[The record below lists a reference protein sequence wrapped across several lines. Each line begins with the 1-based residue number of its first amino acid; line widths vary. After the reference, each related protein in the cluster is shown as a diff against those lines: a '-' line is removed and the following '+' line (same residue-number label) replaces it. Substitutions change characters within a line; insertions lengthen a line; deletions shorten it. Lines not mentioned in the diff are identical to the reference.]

1 MINLLY
7 PNIIGYK
14 VKLWRGL
21 GMMVFIFLLIASI
34 STPALSQ
41 NSVRRQTIA
50 VLEFE
55 GNGVPDQTMQDVSAR
70 FATEYAAFKGSKFII
85 IDRSQMRT
93 TLQEQGIRVYGCS
106 TFKCGLEAGNAL
118 GADFVVTGT
127 LTKNGSV
134 YSLKSQLIDIK
145 SARTISRANYDNIV
159 GDILT
164 VMSKE
169 VKKAA
174 AYLASAKIESEVVQ
188 KEVAEIPNQKVIIL
202 PLEITLDESFEAEQL
217 APLVNEWIRGEVT
230 FSEKSNLVDFSI
242 EKTILSKE
250 EFKSGVM
257 SNEVAKVI
265 GKQNDATH
273 VITWTLRVTEN
284 KSHVILNH
292 FNILGRPESVLKS
305 AWLEGGLRARFQ
317 TKTDIDVLKMNI
329 RKYTW
334 PILGATPPTG
344 RFPVDSFFTRL
355 WMKIKIAIDS
365 FLFYIEN
372 TYGIAVVILILLL
385 LSGFGLAF
393 GYDAIK
399 GDDPGPGIG
408 FPPEY

>member
-1 MINLLY
+1 VI
-7 PNIIGYK
+7 
-14 VKLWRGL
+14 
-21 GMMVFIFLLIASI
+21 
-34 STPALSQ
+34 
-41 NSVRRQTIA
+41 
-50 VLEFE
+50 
-55 GNGVPDQTMQDVSAR
+55 
-70 FATEYAAFKGSKFII
+70 
-85 IDRSQMRT
+85 
-93 TLQEQGIRVYGCS
+93 
-106 TFKCGLEAGNAL
+106 
-118 GADFVVTGT
+118 GT

-174 AYLASAKIESEVVQ
+174 AYLASAKVESEVVQ
-188 KEVAEIPNQKVIIL
+188 KEVAEISNQKVIIL
-202 PLEITLDESFEAEQL
+202 PLEITLEESFEVEQL

-242 EKTILSKE
+242 EKAILSKE
-250 EFKSGVM
+250 EFKFGVM

-292 FNILGRPESVLKS
+292 FNILSRPDSVLKS

-344 RFPVDSFFTRL
+344 RFPVDSFLTRL

-393 GYDAIK
+393 GYDAVK
-399 GDDPGPGIG
+399 GDTPEPGIG

>member
-1 MINLLY
+1 MTKQIKPFFFGNAMKIIRVKQVFCILTCLLLSF
-7 PNIIGYK
+7 PS
-14 VKLWRGL
+14 
-21 GMMVFIFLLIASI
+21 IAF
-34 STPALSQ
+34 SQ
-41 NSVRRQTIA
+41 DPTQRITIA

-70 FATEYAAFKGSKFII
+70 FATEYAAFKGSQFII
-85 IDRSQMRT
+85 IDRVQMRT
-93 TLQEQGIRVYGCS
+93 TLQEQRIRVFGCS

-118 GADFVVTGT
+118 DVDYVVTGT
-127 LTKNGSV
+127 LTKNGSI

-145 SARTISRANYDNIV
+145 NARTISRANYDNIV

-174 AYLASAKIESEVVQ
+174 AYLASAKLEFEVVQ
-188 KEVAEIPNQKVIIL
+188 KEVAEIPNQQVIIL

-242 EKTILSKE
+242 EKSILSKE

-265 GKQNDATH
+265 ANQNNATH
-273 VITWTLRVTEN
+273 LITWTLRVTEN

-292 FNILGRPESVLKS
+292 FNIVDRPESVLKI

-317 TKTDIDVLKMNI
+317 SKTDIDVLKMDI

-344 RFPVDSFFTRL
+344 RFPKDSFFTRI

-393 GYDAIK
+393 GYDAVK

>member
-1 MINLLY
+1 MNRAPQSLFLE
-7 PNIIGYK
+7 NMMKII
-14 VKLWRGL
+14 RGKQ
-21 GMMVFIFLLIASI
+21 VFC
-34 STPALSQ
+34 ALSLLFLSIPSIAFSQ
-41 NSVRRQTIA
+41 GPRKITIA

-93 TLQEQGIRVYGCS
+93 TLQEQGMRVYGCS
-106 TFKCGLEAGNAL
+106 SFKCGLEAGNAL
-118 GADFVVTGT
+118 GADYVVIGT

-174 AYLASAKIESEVVQ
+174 AYLASAKVESEVVQ
-188 KEVAEIPNQKVIIL
+188 KEVAEISNQKVIIL
-202 PLEITLDESFEAEQL
+202 PLEINLDESFEAEQL
-217 APLVNEWIRGEVT
+217 ALLVNEWIRGEVT

-292 FNILGRPESVLKS
+292 FNILSRPDSVLKS

-317 TKTDIDVLKMNI
+317 TTTDIDVLKMNI

-334 PILGATPPTG
+334 PILGATSPTG
-344 RFPVDSFFTRL
+344 RFPVDSFFTRIL
-355 WMKIKIAIDS
+355 MKIKIAIDS
-365 FLFYIEN
+365 LLFDIEN
-372 TYGIAVVILILLL
+372 TYGIAVVIIILLL

>member
-1 MINLLY
+1 MNRAPQSLFLE
-7 PNIIGYK
+7 NMMKII
-14 VKLWRGL
+14 RGKQ
-21 GMMVFIFLLIASI
+21 VFC
-34 STPALSQ
+34 ALSLLFLSIPSIAFSQ
-41 NSVRRQTIA
+41 GPRKITIA

-93 TLQEQGIRVYGCS
+93 TLQEQGMRVYGCS
-106 TFKCGLEAGNAL
+106 SFKCGLEAGNAL
-118 GADFVVTGT
+118 GADYVVTGT

-134 YSLKSQLIDIK
+134 YGLKSQLIDIK

-174 AYLASAKIESEVVQ
+174 AYLASAKVESEVVQ
-188 KEVAEIPNQKVIIL
+188 KEVAEISNQKVIIL
-202 PLEITLDESFEAEQL
+202 PLEITLEESFEVEQL

-292 FNILGRPESVLKS
+292 FNILSRPDSVLKS

-317 TKTDIDVLKMNI
+317 TTTDIDVLKMNI

-344 RFPVDSFFTRL
+344 RFPVDSFLTRL

-365 FLFYIEN
+365 LLFKIEN

-393 GYDAIK
+393 GYDAVK

>member
-1 MINLLY
+1 MTKAPQSFFFGNTMKIIRVKQVFYVLSLL
-7 PNIIGYK
+7 
-14 VKLWRGL
+14 
-21 GMMVFIFLLIASI
+21 FLSI
-34 STPALSQ
+34 SSIAFSQ
-41 NSVRRQTIA
+41 GPTRRITIA

-85 IDRSQMRT
+85 INRSQMRT
-93 TLQEQGIRVYGCS
+93 ILQEQGIRVYGCS
-106 TFKCGLEAGNAL
+106 TFKCGLEAGNVL
-118 GADFVVTGT
+118 GADYIVTGT
-127 LTKNGSV
+127 LTKNGSL

-145 SARTISRANYDNIV
+145 GERTISRANYDNIV
-159 GDILT
+159 GDIVT

-174 AYLASAKIESEVVQ
+174 AYLASAKVESEVVQ
-188 KEVAEIPNQKVIIL
+188 KEVAEISNQKVIIL

-217 APLVNEWIRGEVT
+217 AQLVNEWIRSEVT

-344 RFPVDSFFTRL
+344 RFPVDSFLTRL

-365 FLFYIEN
+365 FLFKIEN

>member
-1 MINLLY
+1 MNRAPQSLFLE
-7 PNIIGYK
+7 NMMKII
-14 VKLWRGL
+14 RGKQ
-21 GMMVFIFLLIASI
+21 VFC
-34 STPALSQ
+34 ALSLLFLSIPSIAFSQ
-41 NSVRRQTIA
+41 GPRKITIA

-93 TLQEQGIRVYGCS
+93 TLQEQGMRVYGCS

-118 GADFVVTGT
+118 GADYVVTGT

-134 YSLKSQLIDIK
+134 YGLKSQLIDIK

-174 AYLASAKIESEVVQ
+174 AYLASAKVESEVVQ
-188 KEVAEIPNQKVIIL
+188 KEVAEISNQKVIIL
-202 PLEITLDESFEAEQL
+202 PLEITLEESFEVEQL

-273 VITWTLRVTEN
+273 VITWTLRVTKN

-317 TKTDIDVLKMNI
+317 TTTDIDVLKMNI

-344 RFPVDSFFTRL
+344 RFPVDSFLTRI

-393 GYDAIK
+393 GYDAVK

>member
-1 MINLLY
+1 MTKAPQSLFFGNTMKIIRVKQVFYVLSLL
-7 PNIIGYK
+7 
-14 VKLWRGL
+14 
-21 GMMVFIFLLIASI
+21 FLSIPSIAF
-34 STPALSQ
+34 SQ
-41 NSVRRQTIA
+41 GPRKITIA

-85 IDRSQMRT
+85 IDRSQMQT
-93 TLQEQGIRVYGCS
+93 TLQEQGVRVYGCS

-118 GADFVVTGT
+118 GADYVVTGT

-145 SARTISRANYDNIV
+145 SERTISRANYDNIV

-174 AYLASAKIESEVVQ
+174 AYLASAKAESEAVQ
-188 KEVAEIPNQKVIIL
+188 KEVAEISNQKVIIL
-202 PLEITLDESFEAEQL
+202 PLEITLDESFEAKQL

-317 TKTDIDVLKMNI
+317 SKTNIDVLKMDI

-344 RFPVDSFFTRL
+344 RFPKDSFFTRI

-372 TYGIAVVILILLL
+372 TYGIAVVIIILLL

-393 GYDAIK
+393 GYDAVK
-399 GDDPGPGIG
+399 GDTPEPGIG
-408 FPPEY
+408 FPPDY

>member
-1 MINLLY
+1 MK
-7 PNIIGYK
+7 II
-14 VKLWRGL
+14 RGKQ
-21 GMMVFIFLLIASI
+21 VFC
-34 STPALSQ
+34 ALSLLFLSIPSIAFSQ
-41 NSVRRQTIA
+41 GPTRRITIA

-93 TLQEQGIRVYGCS
+93 TLQEQGMRVYGCS

-118 GADFVVTGT
+118 GADYVVTGT

-134 YSLKSQLIDIK
+134 YGLKSQLIDIK

-174 AYLASAKIESEVVQ
+174 AYLASAKVESEVVQ
-188 KEVAEIPNQKVIIL
+188 KEVAEISNQKVIIL

-317 TKTDIDVLKMNI
+317 TTTDIDVLKMNI

-344 RFPVDSFFTRL
+344 RFPVDSFLTRL

-365 FLFYIEN
+365 LLFKIEN

-393 GYDAIK
+393 GYDAVK

>member
-1 MINLLY
+1 MNRAPQSLFLE
-7 PNIIGYK
+7 NMMKII
-14 VKLWRGL
+14 RGKQ
-21 GMMVFIFLLIASI
+21 VFC
-34 STPALSQ
+34 ALSLLFLSIPSIAFSQ
-41 NSVRRQTIA
+41 GPRKITIA

-93 TLQEQGIRVYGCS
+93 TLQEQGMRVYGCS
-106 TFKCGLEAGNAL
+106 SFKCGLEAGNAL
-118 GADFVVTGT
+118 GADYVVTGT

-134 YSLKSQLIDIK
+134 YGLKSQLIDIK

-174 AYLASAKIESEVVQ
+174 AYLASAKVESEVVQ
-188 KEVAEIPNQKVIIL
+188 KEVAEISNQKVIIL
-202 PLEITLDESFEAEQL
+202 PLEITLEESFEVEQL

-292 FNILGRPESVLKS
+292 FNIVGRPESVLGT
-305 AWLEGGLRARFQ
+305 WVEGGLRARFQ
-317 TKTDIDVLKMNI
+317 TKTNIDVLKMNI

-344 RFPVDSFFTRL
+344 RFPVDSFLTRL

-393 GYDAIK
+393 GYDAVK

>member
-1 MINLLY
+1 
-7 PNIIGYK
+7 
-14 VKLWRGL
+14 
-21 GMMVFIFLLIASI
+21 MMVFIFLLIASI

-164 VMSKE
+164 VMSKD

-174 AYLASAKIESEVVQ
+174 AYLASAKVESEVVQ
-188 KEVAEIPNQKVIIL
+188 KEVAEISNQKVIIL
-202 PLEITLDESFEAEQL
+202 PLEITLEESFEVEQL

-273 VITWTLRVTEN
+273 VITWTLRVTKN

-317 TKTDIDVLKMNI
+317 TTTDIDVLKMNI

-344 RFPVDSFFTRL
+344 RFPVDSFLTRL

-365 FLFYIEN
+365 LLFKIEN

>member
-1 MINLLY
+1 MNRAPQSLFLEKMMK
-7 PNIIGYK
+7 II
-14 VKLWRGL
+14 RGKQ
-21 GMMVFIFLLIASI
+21 VFC
-34 STPALSQ
+34 ALSLLFLSIPSIAFSQ
-41 NSVRRQTIA
+41 GPTQRITIA

-93 TLQEQGIRVYGCS
+93 TLQEQGMRVYGCS
-106 TFKCGLEAGNAL
+106 SFKCGLEAGNAL
-118 GADFVVTGT
+118 GADYVVTGT

-134 YSLKSQLIDIK
+134 YGLKSQLIDIK

-174 AYLASAKIESEVVQ
+174 AYLASAKVESEVVQ
-188 KEVAEIPNQKVIIL
+188 KEVAEISNQKVIIL
-202 PLEITLDESFEAEQL
+202 PLEITLEESFEVEQL

-292 FNILGRPESVLKS
+292 FNILSRPDSVLKS

-317 TKTDIDVLKMNI
+317 TTTDIDVLKMNI

-344 RFPVDSFFTRL
+344 RFPVDSFLTRL

-393 GYDAIK
+393 GYDAVK

>member
-1 MINLLY
+1 MTKAPQSLFFGNTMKIIRVKQVFYVLSLL
-7 PNIIGYK
+7 
-14 VKLWRGL
+14 
-21 GMMVFIFLLIASI
+21 FLSIPSIAF
-34 STPALSQ
+34 SQ
-41 NSVRRQTIA
+41 GPRKITIA

-70 FATEYAAFKGSKFII
+70 FATEYAAFKGRKFIV

-93 TLQEQGIRVYGCS
+93 TLQEQGVRVYGCS

-118 GADFVVTGT
+118 GADYVVTGT

-145 SARTISRANYDNIV
+145 SERTISRANYDNIV

-174 AYLASAKIESEVVQ
+174 AYLASAKAESEAVQ
-188 KEVAEIPNQKVIIL
+188 KEVTEISNQKVIIL
-202 PLEITLDESFEAEQL
+202 PLEITLDESFEAKQL

-230 FSEKSNLVDFSI
+230 FSERSNLVDFSI

-317 TKTDIDVLKMNI
+317 SKTNIDVLKMDI

-344 RFPVDSFFTRL
+344 RFPKDSFFTRI

-372 TYGIAVVILILLL
+372 TYGIAVVIIILLL

-393 GYDAIK
+393 GYDAVK
-399 GDDPGPGIG
+399 GDTPEPGIG
-408 FPPEY
+408 FPPDY

>member
-1 MINLLY
+1 MNRAPQSLFLE
-7 PNIIGYK
+7 NMMKII
-14 VKLWRGL
+14 RGKQ
-21 GMMVFIFLLIASI
+21 VFC
-34 STPALSQ
+34 ALSLLFLSIPSIAFSQ
-41 NSVRRQTIA
+41 GPRKITIA

-93 TLQEQGIRVYGCS
+93 TLLEQGVRVYGCS
-106 TFKCGLEAGNAL
+106 SFKCGLEAGNAL
-118 GADFVVTGT
+118 GADYVVTGT

-134 YSLKSQLIDIK
+134 YGLKSQLIDIK

-174 AYLASAKIESEVVQ
+174 AYLASAKVESEVVQ
-188 KEVAEIPNQKVIIL
+188 KEVAEISNQKVIIL
-202 PLEITLDESFEAEQL
+202 PLEITLEESFEVEQL

-317 TKTDIDVLKMNI
+317 TTTDIDVLKMNI

-344 RFPVDSFFTRL
+344 RFPVDSFLTRL

-365 FLFYIEN
+365 LLFKIEN

>member
-1 MINLLY
+1 MNRAPQSLFLEKMMK
-7 PNIIGYK
+7 II
-14 VKLWRGL
+14 RGKQ
-21 GMMVFIFLLIASI
+21 VFC
-34 STPALSQ
+34 ALSLLFLSIPSIAFSQ
-41 NSVRRQTIA
+41 GPRKITIA

-93 TLQEQGIRVYGCS
+93 TLQEQGMRVYGCS

-118 GADFVVTGT
+118 GADYVVTGT

-134 YSLKSQLIDIK
+134 YGLKSQLIDIK

-174 AYLASAKIESEVVQ
+174 AYLASAKVESEVVQ
-188 KEVAEIPNQKVIIL
+188 KEVAEISNQKVIIL
-202 PLEITLDESFEAEQL
+202 PLEITLEESFEVEQL

-317 TKTDIDVLKMNI
+317 TTTDIDVLKMNI

-344 RFPVDSFFTRL
+344 RFPVDSFLTRL

>member
-1 MINLLY
+1 MNRAPQSLFLE
-7 PNIIGYK
+7 NMMKII
-14 VKLWRGL
+14 RGKQ
-21 GMMVFIFLLIASI
+21 VFC
-34 STPALSQ
+34 ALSLLFLSIPSIAFSQ
-41 NSVRRQTIA
+41 GPRKITIA

-93 TLQEQGIRVYGCS
+93 TLQEQGMRVYGCS
-106 TFKCGLEAGNAL
+106 SFKCGLEAGNAL
-118 GADFVVTGT
+118 GADYVVTGT

-134 YSLKSQLIDIK
+134 YGLKSQLIDIK

-174 AYLASAKIESEVVQ
+174 AYLASAKVESEVVQ
-188 KEVAEIPNQKVIIL
+188 KEVAEISNQKVIIL
-202 PLEITLDESFEAEQL
+202 PLEITLEESFEVEQL

-273 VITWTLRVTEN
+273 VITWTLRVTKN

-292 FNILGRPESVLKS
+292 FNILSRPDSVLKS

-317 TKTDIDVLKMNI
+317 TTTDIDVLKMNI

-344 RFPVDSFFTRL
+344 RFPVDSFLTRL

-365 FLFYIEN
+365 LLFKIEN

>member
-1 MINLLY
+1 MK
-7 PNIIGYK
+7 II
-14 VKLWRGL
+14 RGKQ
-21 GMMVFIFLLIASI
+21 VFC
-34 STPALSQ
+34 ALSLLFLSIPSIAFSQ
-41 NSVRRQTIA
+41 GPTRRITIA

-93 TLQEQGIRVYGCS
+93 TLQEQGMRVYGCS

-118 GADFVVTGT
+118 GADYVVTGT

-134 YSLKSQLIDIK
+134 YGLKSQLIDIK

-174 AYLASAKIESEVVQ
+174 AYLASAKVESEVVQ
-188 KEVAEIPNQKVIIL
+188 KEVAEISNQKVIIL
-202 PLEITLDESFEAEQL
+202 PLEITLDESFEVEQL

-317 TKTDIDVLKMNI
+317 TTTDIDVLKMNI

-344 RFPVDSFFTRL
+344 RFPVDSFFTRI

-393 GYDAIK
+393 GYDAVK

>member
-1 MINLLY
+1 
-7 PNIIGYK
+7 
-14 VKLWRGL
+14 
-21 GMMVFIFLLIASI
+21 MMVFIFLLIASI
-34 STPALSQ
+34 SNPALSQ

-55 GNGVPDQTMQDVSAR
+55 GNGVPDQTMQDVTKR
-70 FATEYAAFKGSKFII
+70 FASEYAAFKGKKFILL
-85 IDRSQMRT
+85 DRNQMQRS
-93 TLQEQGIRVYGCS
+93 LQEQGVRIYGCS
-106 TFKCGLEAGNAL
+106 TFKCAMDAGVVL
-118 GADFVVTGT
+118 GADFVVVGT

-134 YSLKSQLIDIK
+134 YNLRSQLIDVK
-145 SARTISRANYDNIV
+145 NSKTVSRAEYDHIT
-159 GDILT
+159 GDIVT
-164 VMSKE
+164 IMSKE

-174 AYLASAKIESEVVQ
+174 AYLASAKIKSEAIQTEVVKVDVPEQ
-188 KEVAEIPNQKVIIL
+188 KLIIL
-202 PLEITLDESFEAEQL
+202 PLEITLSQSFEQEKL
-217 APLVNEWIRGEVT
+217 PELVNEWIRGEVT

-265 GKQNDATH
+265 GSQHNATH
-273 VITWTLRVTEN
+273 VLTWTLRVTES
-284 KSHVILNH
+284 KAHVILSH
-292 FNILGRPESVLKS
+292 FNIVGRPESVAKVE
-305 AWLEGGLRARFQ
+305 WLVGGLRARFK
-317 TKTDIDVLKMNI
+317 TKTDMDILKMQV

-334 PILGATPPTG
+334 PVLGTTAPTG
-344 RFPVDSFFTRL
+344 RFPADSFFARL

-365 FLFYIEN
+365 LLFYIEN

-385 LSGFGLAF
+385 LSGFGLFF

-399 GDDPGPGIG
+399 GDEPEPGIG

>member
-1 MINLLY
+1 MTKAPQSLFFGNTMKIIRVKQVFYVLSLL
-7 PNIIGYK
+7 
-14 VKLWRGL
+14 
-21 GMMVFIFLLIASI
+21 FLSIPSIAF
-34 STPALSQ
+34 SQ
-41 NSVRRQTIA
+41 GPRKITIA

-106 TFKCGLEAGNAL
+106 SFKCGLEAGNAL
-118 GADFVVTGT
+118 GADYVVTGT

-145 SARTISRANYDNIV
+145 SERTISRANYDNIV

-174 AYLASAKIESEVVQ
+174 AYLASAKVESEVVQ
-188 KEVAEIPNQKVIIL
+188 KEVAEISNQKVIIL

-317 TKTDIDVLKMNI
+317 SKTNIDVLKMDI

-344 RFPVDSFFTRL
+344 RFPKDSFFTRI

-372 TYGIAVVILILLL
+372 TYGIAVVIIILLL

-393 GYDAIK
+393 GYDAVK
-399 GDDPGPGIG
+399 GDTPEPGIG
-408 FPPEY
+408 FPPDY

>member
-1 MINLLY
+1 MSRVPQSLFLGNTMK
-7 PNIIGYK
+7 II
-14 VKLWRGL
+14 RGKQ
-21 GMMVFIFLLIASI
+21 VFC
-34 STPALSQ
+34 ALSLLFLSIPSIAFSQ
-41 NSVRRQTIA
+41 GPRKITIA

-93 TLQEQGIRVYGCS
+93 TLQEQGMRVYGCS

-118 GADFVVTGT
+118 GADYVVTGT

-134 YSLKSQLIDIK
+134 YGLKSQLIDIK

-174 AYLASAKIESEVVQ
+174 AYLASAKVESEVVQ
-188 KEVAEIPNQKVIIL
+188 KEVVEISNQKVIIL

-317 TKTDIDVLKMNI
+317 TTTDIDVLKMNI

-344 RFPVDSFFTRL
+344 RFPVDSFLTRL

-365 FLFYIEN
+365 LLFKIEN

>member
-1 MINLLY
+1 MTKAPQSLFFGNTMKIIRVKQVFYVLSLLF
-7 PNIIGYK
+7 
-14 VKLWRGL
+14 LS
-21 GMMVFIFLLIASI
+21 IFSIAS
-34 STPALSQ
+34 SQ
-41 NSVRRQTIA
+41 GPRKITIA

-118 GADFVVTGT
+118 GADYVVTGT

-145 SARTISRANYDNIV
+145 SERTISRANYDNIV

-174 AYLASAKIESEVVQ
+174 AYLASAKVESEVVQ
-188 KEVAEIPNQKVIIL
+188 KEVAEISNQKVIIL

-230 FSEKSNLVDFSI
+230 FSEKSIWSIFPLKKQSYLKKNL
-242 EKTILSKE
+242 
-250 EFKSGVM
+250 
-257 SNEVAKVI
+257 NPA
-265 GKQNDATH
+265 
-273 VITWTLRVTEN
+273 
-284 KSHVILNH
+284 
-292 FNILGRPESVLKS
+292 
-305 AWLEGGLRARFQ
+305 
-317 TKTDIDVLKMNI
+317 
-329 RKYTW
+329 
-334 PILGATPPTG
+334 
-344 RFPVDSFFTRL
+344 
-355 WMKIKIAIDS
+355 
-365 FLFYIEN
+365 
-372 TYGIAVVILILLL
+372 
-385 LSGFGLAF
+385 
-393 GYDAIK
+393 
-399 GDDPGPGIG
+399 
-408 FPPEY
+408 

>member
-1 MINLLY
+1 MINILY

>member
-1 MINLLY
+1 MINILY

-250 EFKSGVM
+250 EFKFGVM

>member
-1 MINLLY
+1 MKIIRVKQVFYVLSLL
-7 PNIIGYK
+7 
-14 VKLWRGL
+14 
-21 GMMVFIFLLIASI
+21 FLSIHSIAF
-34 STPALSQ
+34 SQ
-41 NSVRRQTIA
+41 GPTRRITIA

-85 IDRSQMRT
+85 LDRSQMRT
-93 TLQEQGIRVYGCS
+93 TLQEQGVRVYGCS

-118 GADFVVTGT
+118 GVDYVVTGT

-134 YSLKSQLIDIK
+134 YGLKSQLIDIK

-174 AYLASAKIESEVVQ
+174 AYLASAKVESEVAQ
-188 KEVAEIPNQKVIIL
+188 KEVSEISDQKVIIL
-202 PLEITLDESFEAEQL
+202 PLEITLKESFEVEQL
-217 APLVNEWIRGEVT
+217 ASLVNEWIRGEVT

-265 GKQNDATH
+265 GKQNDVTH

-292 FNILGRPESVLKS
+292 FNILGRPESVLKT

-317 TKTDIDVLKMNI
+317 ATTDIDVLKMNI

-334 PILGATPPTG
+334 SILGTTPPTG

-355 WMKIKIAIDS
+355 WMKIKITIDS

-399 GDDPGPGIG
+399 GDEPEPGIG

>member
-1 MINLLY
+1 MTKQIKPFFFGNAMKIIRVKQVFCILTCLLLSF
-7 PNIIGYK
+7 PS
-14 VKLWRGL
+14 
-21 GMMVFIFLLIASI
+21 IAF
-34 STPALSQ
+34 SQ
-41 NSVRRQTIA
+41 DPTERITIA

-70 FATEYAAFKGSKFII
+70 FATEYAAFKGSQFII
-85 IDRSQMRT
+85 IDRVQMRT
-93 TLQEQGIRVYGCS
+93 TLQEQRIRVFGCS

-118 GADFVVTGT
+118 DVDYVVTGT
-127 LTKNGSV
+127 LTKNGSI

-145 SARTISRANYDNIV
+145 NARTISRANYDNIV

-174 AYLASAKIESEVVQ
+174 AYLASAKLEFEVVQ
-188 KEVAEIPNQKVIIL
+188 KEVAEIPNQQVIIL

-242 EKTILSKE
+242 EKSILSKE

-265 GKQNDATH
+265 ANQNNATH
-273 VITWTLRVTEN
+273 LITWTLRVTEN

-317 TKTDIDVLKMNI
+317 TTTDIDVLKMNI

-344 RFPVDSFFTRL
+344 RFPVDSFFTRI

-393 GYDAIK
+393 GYDAVK
-399 GDDPGPGIG
+399 GDDPGAGIG

>member
-1 MINLLY
+1 MNRAPQSLFLE
-7 PNIIGYK
+7 NMMKII
-14 VKLWRGL
+14 RGKQ
-21 GMMVFIFLLIASI
+21 VFC
-34 STPALSQ
+34 ALSLLFLSIPSIAFSQ
-41 NSVRRQTIA
+41 GPTQRITIA

-93 TLQEQGIRVYGCS
+93 TLQEQGMRVYGCS
-106 TFKCGLEAGNAL
+106 SFKCGLEAGNAL
-118 GADFVVTGT
+118 GADYVVTGT

-134 YSLKSQLIDIK
+134 YGLKSQLIDIK

-174 AYLASAKIESEVVQ
+174 AYLASAKVESEVVQ
-188 KEVAEIPNQKVIIL
+188 KEVAEISNQKVIIL
-202 PLEITLDESFEAEQL
+202 PLEITLEESFEVEQL

-292 FNILGRPESVLKS
+292 FNILSRPDSVLKS

-317 TKTDIDVLKMNI
+317 TTTDIDVLKMNI

-344 RFPVDSFFTRL
+344 RFPVDSFLTRL

-365 FLFYIEN
+365 LLFKIEN

-393 GYDAIK
+393 GYDAVK

>member
-1 MINLLY
+1 MNRAPQSLFLE
-7 PNIIGYK
+7 NMMKII
-14 VKLWRGL
+14 RGKQ
-21 GMMVFIFLLIASI
+21 VFC
-34 STPALSQ
+34 ALSLLFLSIPSIAFSQ
-41 NSVRRQTIA
+41 GPRKITIA

-93 TLQEQGIRVYGCS
+93 TLQEQGMRVYGCS
-106 TFKCGLEAGNAL
+106 SFKCGLEAGNAL
-118 GADFVVTGT
+118 GADYVVTGT

-134 YSLKSQLIDIK
+134 YGLKSQLIDIK

-174 AYLASAKIESEVVQ
+174 AYLASAKVESEVVQ
-188 KEVAEIPNQKVIIL
+188 KEVAEISNQKVIIL

-292 FNILGRPESVLKS
+292 FNIVGRPESVLGT
-305 AWLEGGLRARFQ
+305 WVEGGLRARFQ
-317 TKTDIDVLKMNI
+317 TKTNIDVLKMNI

-344 RFPVDSFFTRL
+344 RFPVDSFLTRL

-393 GYDAIK
+393 GYDAVK

>member
-1 MINLLY
+1 MTKAQKSLFFGNTMK
-7 PNIIGYK
+7 II
-14 VKLWRGL
+14 RGKQ
-21 GMMVFIFLLIASI
+21 VFC
-34 STPALSQ
+34 ALSLLFLSIPSIAFSQ
-41 NSVRRQTIA
+41 GPTRRITIA

-70 FATEYAAFKGSKFII
+70 FATEYAAFKGSNFII

-93 TLQEQGIRVYGCS
+93 TLQEQGMRVYGCS

-118 GADFVVTGT
+118 GADYVVTGT

-134 YSLKSQLIDIK
+134 YGLKSQLIDIK

-174 AYLASAKIESEVVQ
+174 AYLASAKVESEVVQ
-188 KEVAEIPNQKVIIL
+188 KEVAEISNQKVIIL
-202 PLEITLDESFEAEQL
+202 PLEITLDESFEVEQL

-344 RFPVDSFFTRL
+344 RFPVDSFFTRI

-393 GYDAIK
+393 GYDAVK

>member
-1 MINLLY
+1 MNRVTQSLFLR
-7 PNIIGYK
+7 NMMKII
-14 VKLWRGL
+14 RGKQ
-21 GMMVFIFLLIASI
+21 VFC
-34 STPALSQ
+34 ALSLLFLSIPSIVFSQ
-41 NSVRRQTIA
+41 GPTRRITIA

-93 TLQEQGIRVYGCS
+93 TLQEQGMRVYGCS
-106 TFKCGLEAGNAL
+106 SFKCGLEAGNAL
-118 GADFVVTGT
+118 GADYVVTGT

-134 YSLKSQLIDIK
+134 YGLKSQLIDIK

-174 AYLASAKIESEVVQ
+174 AYLASAKVESEVVQ
-188 KEVAEIPNQKVIIL
+188 KEVVEISNQKVIIL

-257 SNEVAKVI
+257 SNEVAKAI

-292 FNILGRPESVLKS
+292 FNILSRPDSVLKS

-344 RFPVDSFFTRL
+344 RFPVDSFFTRI

-385 LSGFGLAF
+385 LSGFGLIF

>member
-1 MINLLY
+1 MNRAPQSLFLE
-7 PNIIGYK
+7 NMMKII
-14 VKLWRGL
+14 RGKQ
-21 GMMVFIFLLIASI
+21 VFC
-34 STPALSQ
+34 ALSLLFLSIPSIAFSQ
-41 NSVRRQTIA
+41 GPRKITIA

-93 TLQEQGIRVYGCS
+93 TLQEQGMRVYGCS
-106 TFKCGLEAGNAL
+106 SFKCGLEAGNAL
-118 GADFVVTGT
+118 GADYVVTGT

-134 YSLKSQLIDIK
+134 YGLKSQLIDIK

-174 AYLASAKIESEVVQ
+174 AYLASAKVESEVVQ
-188 KEVAEIPNQKVIIL
+188 KEVAEISNQKVIIL

-257 SNEVAKVI
+257 SNEVAKAI

-292 FNILGRPESVLKS
+292 FNILSRPDSVLKS

-344 RFPVDSFFTRL
+344 RFPVDSFFTRI

-385 LSGFGLAF
+385 LSGFGLIF

>member
-1 MINLLY
+1 MTKAPQSLFFGNTMKIIRVKQVFYVLSLL
-7 PNIIGYK
+7 
-14 VKLWRGL
+14 
-21 GMMVFIFLLIASI
+21 FLSIPSIAF
-34 STPALSQ
+34 SQ
-41 NSVRRQTIA
+41 GPRKITIA

-70 FATEYAAFKGSKFII
+70 FATEYAAFKGRKFIV

-93 TLQEQGIRVYGCS
+93 TLQEQGVRVYGCS

-118 GADFVVTGT
+118 GADYVVTGT

-145 SARTISRANYDNIV
+145 SERTISRANYDNIV

-174 AYLASAKIESEVVQ
+174 AYLASAKAESEAVQ
-188 KEVAEIPNQKVIIL
+188 KEVAEISNQKVIIL

-317 TKTDIDVLKMNI
+317 SKTNIDVLKMDI

-344 RFPVDSFFTRL
+344 RFPKDSFFTRI

-372 TYGIAVVILILLL
+372 TYGIAVVIIILLL

-393 GYDAIK
+393 GYDAVK
-399 GDDPGPGIG
+399 GDTPEPGIG
-408 FPPEY
+408 FPPDY

>member
-1 MINLLY
+1 MK
-7 PNIIGYK
+7 II
-14 VKLWRGL
+14 RGKQ
-21 GMMVFIFLLIASI
+21 VFC
-34 STPALSQ
+34 ALSLLFLSIPSIAFSQ
-41 NSVRRQTIA
+41 GPTRRITIA

-93 TLQEQGIRVYGCS
+93 TLQEQGMRVYGCS

-118 GADFVVTGT
+118 GADYVVTGT

-134 YSLKSQLIDIK
+134 YGLKSQLIDIK

-174 AYLASAKIESEVVQ
+174 AYLASAKVESEVVQ
-188 KEVAEIPNQKVIIL
+188 KEVAEISNQKVIIL
-202 PLEITLDESFEAEQL
+202 PLEITLDESFEVEQL

-317 TKTDIDVLKMNI
+317 TTTDIDVLKMNI

-344 RFPVDSFFTRL
+344 RFPVDSFLTRL

-365 FLFYIEN
+365 LLFKIEN

-393 GYDAIK
+393 GYDAVK

>member
-1 MINLLY
+1 
-7 PNIIGYK
+7 
-14 VKLWRGL
+14 
-21 GMMVFIFLLIASI
+21 MMVFIFILIASI

-93 TLQEQGIRVYGCS
+93 TLQEQGMRVYGCS

-118 GADFVVTGT
+118 GADYVVTGT

-134 YSLKSQLIDIK
+134 YGLKSQLIDIK

-174 AYLASAKIESEVVQ
+174 AYLASAKVESEVVQ

-202 PLEITLDESFEAEQL
+202 PLEITLDESFEVEQL

-317 TKTDIDVLKMNI
+317 TTTDIDVLKMNI

-344 RFPVDSFFTRL
+344 RFPVDSFLTRL

-365 FLFYIEN
+365 LLFKIEN

-393 GYDAIK
+393 GYDAVK

>member
-1 MINLLY
+1 MK
-7 PNIIGYK
+7 II
-14 VKLWRGL
+14 RGKQ
-21 GMMVFIFLLIASI
+21 VFC
-34 STPALSQ
+34 ALSLLFLSIPSIAFSQ
-41 NSVRRQTIA
+41 GPTQRITIA

-93 TLQEQGIRVYGCS
+93 TLQEQGMRVYGCS
-106 TFKCGLEAGNAL
+106 SFKCGLEAGNAL
-118 GADFVVTGT
+118 GADYVVTGT

-134 YSLKSQLIDIK
+134 YGLKSQLIDIK

-174 AYLASAKIESEVVQ
+174 AYLASAKVESEVVQ
-188 KEVAEIPNQKVIIL
+188 KEVAEISNQKVIIL
-202 PLEITLDESFEAEQL
+202 PLEITLEESFEAEQL

-273 VITWTLRVTEN
+273 VITWTLRVTKN

-317 TKTDIDVLKMNI
+317 TTTDIDVLKMNI

-344 RFPVDSFFTRL
+344 RFPVDSFLTRL

-365 FLFYIEN
+365 LLFKIEN

-393 GYDAIK
+393 GYDAVK

>member
-1 MINLLY
+1 MTKAPQPLFFGNTMKIIRVKQVFYVLSLLF
-7 PNIIGYK
+7 
-14 VKLWRGL
+14 LS
-21 GMMVFIFLLIASI
+21 IFSIAS
-34 STPALSQ
+34 SQ
-41 NSVRRQTIA
+41 GPRKITIA

-106 TFKCGLEAGNAL
+106 SFKCGLEAGNAL
-118 GADFVVTGT
+118 GADYVVTGT

-145 SARTISRANYDNIV
+145 SERTISRANYDNIV

-174 AYLASAKIESEVVQ
+174 AYLASAKVESEVVQ
-188 KEVAEIPNQKVIIL
+188 KEVAEISNQKVIIL

-217 APLVNEWIRGEVT
+217 ALLVNEWIRGEVT

-242 EKTILSKE
+242 EKAILSKE

-284 KSHVILNH
+284 KSHVILSH

-344 RFPVDSFFTRL
+344 RFPVDSFFTRI

-365 FLFYIEN
+365 LLFYIEN
-372 TYGIAVVILILLL
+372 TYGIAVVIIILLL

-393 GYDAIK
+393 GYDAVK
-399 GDDPGPGIG
+399 GDTPEPGIG

>member
-1 MINLLY
+1 MTKAPQSLFFGNTMKIIRVKQVFYVLSLL
-7 PNIIGYK
+7 
-14 VKLWRGL
+14 
-21 GMMVFIFLLIASI
+21 FLSIPSIAF
-34 STPALSQ
+34 SQ
-41 NSVRRQTIA
+41 GPRKITIA

-70 FATEYAAFKGSKFII
+70 FATEYAAFKGSKFIV

-93 TLQEQGIRVYGCS
+93 TLQEQGVRVYGCS

-118 GADFVVTGT
+118 GADYVVTGT

-145 SARTISRANYDNIV
+145 SERTISRANYDNIV

-174 AYLASAKIESEVVQ
+174 AYLASAKAESEAVQ
-188 KEVAEIPNQKVIIL
+188 KEVAEISNQKVIIL
-202 PLEITLDESFEAEQL
+202 PLEITLDESFEAKQL

-230 FSEKSNLVDFSI
+230 FSERSNLVDFSI

-317 TKTDIDVLKMNI
+317 SKTNIDVLKMDI

-344 RFPVDSFFTRL
+344 RFPKDSFFTRI

-372 TYGIAVVILILLL
+372 TYGIAVVIIILLL

-393 GYDAIK
+393 GYDAVK
-399 GDDPGPGIG
+399 GDTPEPGIG
-408 FPPEY
+408 FPPDY

>member
-1 MINLLY
+1 MTKAPQSLFFGNTMKIIRVKQVFYVLSLL
-7 PNIIGYK
+7 
-14 VKLWRGL
+14 
-21 GMMVFIFLLIASI
+21 FLSIPSIAF
-34 STPALSQ
+34 SQ
-41 NSVRRQTIA
+41 GPRKITIA

-70 FATEYAAFKGSKFII
+70 FATEYAAFKGRKFIV

-93 TLQEQGIRVYGCS
+93 TLQEQGVRVYGCS

-118 GADFVVTGT
+118 GADYVVKGT

-145 SARTISRANYDNIV
+145 SERTISRANYDNIV

-174 AYLASAKIESEVVQ
+174 AYLASAKAESEAVQ
-188 KEVAEIPNQKVIIL
+188 KEVAEISNQKVIIL
-202 PLEITLDESFEAEQL
+202 PLEITLDESFEAKQL

-230 FSEKSNLVDFSI
+230 FSERSNLVDFSI

-317 TKTDIDVLKMNI
+317 SKTNIDVLKMDI

-344 RFPVDSFFTRL
+344 RFPKDSFFTRI

-372 TYGIAVVILILLL
+372 TYGIAVVIIILLL

-393 GYDAIK
+393 GYDAVK
-399 GDDPGPGIG
+399 GDTPEPGIG
-408 FPPEY
+408 FPPDY

>member
-1 MINLLY
+1 MFLPIFVFMFMFTSGFSQD
-7 PNIIGYK
+7 NIIAQK
-14 VKLWRGL
+14 
-21 GMMVFIFLLIASI
+21 
-34 STPALSQ
+34 
-41 NSVRRQTIA
+41 QTVA

-55 GNGVPDQTMQDVSAR
+55 GNDIPDQTMRDVTDR
-70 FATEYAAFKGSKFII
+70 FAIEYSNFTGSDFIF
-85 IDRSQMRT
+85 IDREQMR
-93 TLQEQGIRVYGCS
+93 LILKEQGLRIYGCA
-106 TFKCGLEAGNAL
+106 TFECGVEAGNVL
-118 GADFVVTGT
+118 GADYVVIGT
-127 LTKNGSV
+127 LTKNGPV
-134 YSLKSQLIDIK
+134 YGLKSQLIDIK
-145 SARTISRANYDNIV
+145 KARTVRRANYDNIV

-174 AYLASAKIESEVVQ
+174 AYLASAEFETEVVQ
-188 KEVAEIPNQKVIIL
+188 KEAGEIPYQKVIIL
-202 PLEITLDESFEAEQL
+202 PLEISLNESFEAEQL
-217 APLVNEWIRGEVT
+217 AQLVNEWIRGEVT

-242 EKTILSKE
+242 EKAILSKE

-265 GKQNDATH
+265 GKQNGATH
-273 VITWTLRVTEN
+273 AITWTLRVTKN

-292 FNILGRPESVLKS
+292 FNILERPESVLKS

-317 TKTDIDVLKMNI
+317 TQTDIDVLKMNI

-344 RFPVDSFFTRL
+344 RFPVDSFFTRI

-385 LSGFGLAF
+385 LSGFGLIF